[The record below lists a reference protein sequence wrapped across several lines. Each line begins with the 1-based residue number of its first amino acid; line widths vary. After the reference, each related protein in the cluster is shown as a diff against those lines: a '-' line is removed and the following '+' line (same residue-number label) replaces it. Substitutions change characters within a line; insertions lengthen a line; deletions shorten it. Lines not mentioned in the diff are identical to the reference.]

1 MPDIKDTDGQP
12 EGTDQD
18 KTTEDHEGGQEPDW
32 KAEAEK
38 WKTLSRQNEAR
49 AKENAEKAKRLDE
62 TEEANKSELQ
72 KEREARETAER
83 KLQDF
88 ESQREAAKAR
98 ASVAETFKVP
108 ADALRGNTPEELEEH
123 AKILQPLFAKPGAP
137 STDGQGKVGDKIE
150 GDEKLSPNELLRIA
164 RGA

>member
-83 KLQDF
+83 KLQEF